1 MQNLSN
7 MDVPDLIADYRS
19 VDAALQQ
26 LVEIALINDRALQPI
41 QDVRA
46 QLKTELKRRG
56 YSEEQIADLS

>member
-1 MQNLSN
+1 